1 MRTARSSK
9 PMVRMIRRPGGNV
22 RAIVFGGTFNP
33 IHYGHLFLAE
43 EIRTELGYDAVIF
56 VPSNIPVHKPGAG
69 IVEPAHRVSMVRRAI
84 DGNPAFIVDECEI
97 ERGGNSYMIDTI
109 RLLAEKYPLSGKPGL
124 VIGDDL
130 VAGFP
135 RWKEAA
141 LLASLT
147 DLVVVRRT
155 SERNFPLEFP
165 HRYIRNIL
173 LPISSSEI
181 RRRIRDGK
189 AFRYLV
195 PHGVFEYINA
205 HGLYRAES

>member
-1 MRTARSSK
+1 MSRRTDAD
-9 PMVRMIRRPGGNV
+9 V

-43 EIRTELGYDAVIF
+43 EIRIELGYDTVIF
-56 VPSNIPVHKPGAG
+56 VPSNVPVHKPGTE
-69 IVEPAHRVSMVRRAI
+69 IVEPAHRIAMVRRAI

-109 RLLAEKYPLSGKPGL
+109 RLFLEKYPLSGKPGL

-130 VAGFP
+130 VEGFN
-135 RWKEAA
+135 RWKEAS
-141 LLASLT
+141 LLADLT
-147 DLVVVRRT
+147 DLVVARRT
-155 SERNFPLEFP
+155 SERNLPLGYP
-165 HRYIRNIL
+165 HRYVRNTL

-181 RRRIRDGK
+181 RLRIREGK